1 LRLIPAKVETRL
13 VDRSEGAH
21 PVAIDKE
28 RRHFFADVASA
39 TPIHHR
45 CLGEWHP
52 RLAPQ
57 GNAEWF
63 GGRRAVRPSDDKVR
77 PDFNLYES
85 CPGVQPTCYVASGS
99 AHDYRAELVAC
110 DRDLGYRDHMA
121 VGKALESS
129 VADKQ
134 LRGLIELVGQTT
146 LAELDPAVRA
156 AVGSVGIDLDH
167 AGILLQL

>member
-57 GNAEWF
+57 RNAEWF

-99 AHDYRAELVAC
+99 AHDYRAELVAR
-110 DRDLGYRDHMA
+110 DRKLGHGDHAA
-121 VGKALESS
+121 VRYAFESGVS
-129 VADKQ
+129 NNQ
-134 LRGLIELVGQTT
+134 LRGAIQLVGPAT
-146 LAELDPAVRA
+146 LAHLDLAVYA
-156 AVGSVGIDLDH
+156 AVSSIGVELDH
-167 AGILLQL
+167 ASILL